1 MIALLSPAKT
11 LDFTAQ
17 EQTKVYTQP
26 RLIEQSEYLI
36 PKLKKLSSTQIAKL
50 MKINPNLAE
59 LNRQRFEN
67 WETPFTPQN
76 AKQAILAFRGDVS
89 RGLAADGFSESD
101 LAFCQDKVRLLSG
114 LYGLLRPLDL
124 IQPYRLEMGLRFKVT
139 EAKTNLYKFW
149 GSQICDL
156 LKKDLGDGM
165 ILNLASNEY
174 FAAINK
180 NEFKGRIINFHF
192 RELKNG
198 EYKPAMTY
206 AKLGRGY
213 MTRYLIENRISNPE
227 ELKNFNLKKY
237 SYNDKLSETNEWV
250 FTRDE
255 IEL

>member
-11 LDFTAQ
+11 LDFNVQ
-17 EQTKVYTQP
+17 EQTKTFTQP
-26 RLIEQSEYLI
+26 RFIEQSEYLI
-36 PKLKKLSSTQIAKL
+36 PKLKKLSSTQISKL
-50 MKINPNLAE
+50 MKINPDLAE
-59 LNRQRFEN
+59 LNRQRFAD
-67 WETPFTPQN
+67 WETPFTPEN
-76 AKQAILAFRGDVS
+76 AKQAILAFRGDVY
-89 RGLAADGFSESD
+89 RGLSADGFSKDD
-101 LAFCQDKVRLLSG
+101 LDFCQDHVRLLSG

-139 EAKTNLYKFW
+139 ETKTNLYKFW
-149 GSQICDL
+149 GSQISDL
-156 LKKDLGDGM
+156 LKEDVGEGV

-180 NEFKGRIINFHF
+180 KDFEGRIINFHF
-192 RELKNG
+192 RDLKNG
-198 EYKPAMTY
+198 EYKPLMTY

-213 MTRYLIENRISNPE
+213 MTRYLIENRITNPE
-227 ELKNFNLKKY
+227 DLKHFNLKKY